1 MTRPALEGEI
11 RESRKIMETFFRGV
25 GEPKEHFTLR

>member
-1 MTRPALEGEI
+1 MTCLALEGEM
-11 RESRKIMETFFRGV
+11 RESRRIMETFFRGV